1 MKSLLGVKS
10 NYEQQ
15 RQLPQS
21 TEGKSGWG
29 TLDSGAGGKSLKDIM
44 KQEELQFK
52 SNPEA
57 ARASPNSWAAKIG
70 SAASP
75 FATATPQLHQP
86 APKKA
91 TVQHSNVSAPKPLP
105 IIRGMSTE
113 MVEWCLNC
121 MKRIIGVDF
130 DGSGL
135 LEVLVDLESP
145 TDIREIISETL
156 GSVPLSSQFATE
168 FIKRRKV

>member
-1 MKSLLGVKS
+1 
-10 NYEQQ
+10 
-15 RQLPQS
+15 
-21 TEGKSGWG
+21 
-29 TLDSGAGGKSLKDIM
+29 M

-52 SNPEA
+52 STPEA
-57 ARASPNSWAAKIG
+57 ARPSPNSWAAKIG

-75 FATATPQLHQP
+75 FATATPQLQQP

-91 TVQHSNVSAPKPLP
+91 TVQQHSTVSTSKPLP

-121 MKRIIGVDF
+121 MKKIIGVDF

-156 GSVPLSSQFATE
+156 GSVPLSSQFASE